1 MLNGNGFL
9 TSDNTELSLVM
20 LPITHPQGIAATL
33 SESALRYMKNAK
45 SNRTRHGYRSD
56 FKHFTA
62 FCDSQNLLALPA
74 TPATV
79 AAYLVMLADAG
90 FKTATL
96 SRRLTAISNAHG
108 AARFDSPTST
118 KHAVVK
124 EVWSGIRRT
133 VGTAQVRKAAAT
145 TDHLKRMLAQVP
157 NTTSGSRDRA
167 ILLLGFAGALRRS
180 EIVALRVEDVACLP
194 EGLVLAI
201 RGSKTDQERAGENV
215 AIVLGPSPKTCP
227 VQALRE
233 WLLESGISTG
243 PLFRRVDRWSLVGD
257 EALSD
262 QVVALLVKK
271 YAGLAGLDTTL
282 FSGHSLRAGLATSA
296 AHAGATERTIM
307 RQTRHKS
314 EAMVRR
320 YIRAGT
326 LFHQNVS
333 AMVGL

>member
-1 MLNGNGFL
+1 
-9 TSDNTELSLVM
+9 M
-20 LPITHPQGIAATL
+20 LPPTYPQSIPATL
-33 SESALRYMKNAK
+33 AESALRYLRNSK
-45 SNRTRHGYRSD
+45 SNRTRQGYSSD
-56 FKHFTA
+56 FKHFTV
-62 FCDSQNLLALPA
+62 FCRSLDVLALPA
-74 TPATV
+74 DPATV

-90 FKTATL
+90 FKAATL
-96 SRRLTAISNAHG
+96 SRRLTAISNAHSV
-108 AARFDSPTST
+108 ARFDSPTST
-118 KHAVVK
+118 KHAIVK

-180 EIVALRVEDVACLP
+180 EIVALRVEDVAYLP
-194 EGLVLAI
+194 EGLVLNI
-201 RGSKTDQERAGENV
+201 RSSKTDQERSGESV
-215 AIVLGPSPKTCP
+215 AIVHGPSPDTCP
-227 VQALRE
+227 IQALRA
-233 WLLESGISTG
+233 WLLKGRISTG

-271 YAGLAGLDTTL
+271 YAGRLGLDARL

-320 YIRAGT
+320 YIREGN
-326 LFHQNVS
+326 LFSQNVS
-333 AMVGL
+333 GMVGL